1 MIMKHISIVLLAG
14 LAAVAFAC
22 TKETTPEQ
30 TAPEPQEMGV
40 GGGDIVCIDGTLH
53 FSSGEVCLNT
63 LESLT
68 SEESLHAFEK
78 AHNFTSWRSFTDS
91 MLDDIIACET
101 PEEYQAVLE
110 TCAGY
115 LKMDND
121 RLMPVITS
129 VGYASIADINGV
141 FFMSVMSN
149 IP

>member
-22 TKETTPEQ
+22 TKETPPEQ

-78 AHNFTSWRSFTDS
+78 AHISPRGVRSRMVCWMILSPVKLRRSTKRF
-91 MLDDIIACET
+91 
-101 PEEYQAVLE
+101 
-110 TCAGY
+110 
-115 LKMDND
+115 LK
-121 RLMPVITS
+121 PAQVILKWIMT
-129 VGYASIADINGV
+129 A
-141 FFMSVMSN
+141 
-149 IP
+149 

>member
-91 MLDDIIACET
+91 MLDVLSPVKLRRSTKRFLKPA
-101 PEEYQAVLE
+101 QAI
-110 TCAGY
+110 
-115 LKMDND
+115 LKWIM
-121 RLMPVITS
+121 T
-129 VGYASIADINGV
+129 A
-141 FFMSVMSN
+141 
-149 IP
+149 

>member
-78 AHNFTSWRSFTDS
+78 AHNFTSWRSFTDRS
-91 MLDDIIACET
+91 
-101 PEEYQAVLE
+101 EE
-110 TCAGY
+110 
-115 LKMDND
+115 
-121 RLMPVITS
+121 RR
-129 VGYASIADINGV
+129 VGKECRSRWSPYH
-141 FFMSVMSN
+141 
-149 IP
+149 